1 MVSNQLTS
9 NETQE
14 AKMQSLP
21 CSKLYSKFTARKVLF
36 IFLSLIALVILVPV
50 SASFGSVHLEV
61 NDVFHA
67 IIARIFPFSGVK
79 SSELASVIVWR
90 LRLRWVTMAM
100 VTGAGLA
107 ICGAVM
113 QGALRNPLVS
123 PFTIGVSSG
132 ATLGASLA
140 IILGISFVGSG
151 RYFIVANAFVFS
163 MITSLLIIG
172 FGRLRG
178 TTPEA
183 FILVGIALT
192 YTFSAITSFLQ
203 YCAEEGD
210 LMAVAHWIFGSVM
223 RASWEDIILVS
234 AIMLVCLPFLMKY
247 CWDLNAMAFGGD
259 EVAVSLGVNP
269 ARVRTAS
276 MILVALITA
285 SITSFTGIISF
296 VGLVAPHIARLVIG
310 GDHRFLLPCS
320 SVIGAIMV
328 VTANVIGR
336 SIMPPAVL
344 PVGIVMSSIGGPF
357 FLYLLLRKRRRY
369 WE

>member
-1 MVSNQLTS
+1 LTS
-9 NETQE
+9 EGTQQAETE
-14 AKMQSLP
+14 SLP
-21 CSKLYSKFTARKVLF
+21 CSKLYSKLAARKILF
-36 IFLSLIALVILVPV
+36 FLVCLVVLVILVPV

-100 VTGAGLA
+100 VAGAGLS

-113 QGALRNPLVS
+113 QGALQNPLVS
-123 PFTIGVSSG
+123 PFTLGVSSG

-140 IILGISFVGSG
+140 IILGIGFVGSG
-151 RYFIVANAFVFS
+151 RYFIVANSFVFS

-192 YTFSAITSFLQ
+192 YSFSAITSFLQ
-203 YCAEEGD
+203 YFAEEGD

-223 RASWEDIILVS
+223 RASWEDIMLVS
-234 AIMLVCLPFLMKY
+234 ATMLICLPLLMKFS
-247 CWDLNAMAFGGD
+247 WDLNAMTLGD
-259 EVAVSLGVNP
+259 EVAISLGVNP
-269 ARVRTAS
+269 ARVRIAC
-276 MILVALITA
+276 MILVALVTA
-285 SITSFTGIISF
+285 SITSFTGIIGF
-296 VGLVAPHIARLVIG
+296 VGLVAPHVARLVIG
-310 GDHRFLLPCS
+310 GDYRLLIPCS
-320 SVIGAIMV
+320 CVLGAIMV
-328 VTANVIGR
+328 VTANIIGR
-336 SIMPPAVL
+336 SIMPPTVL

-357 FLYLLLRKRRRY
+357 FLYLLLKKRRRY
-369 WE
+369 WK

>member
-1 MVSNQLTS
+1 VNNQLTS
-9 NETQE
+9 HGTRQAE
-14 AKMQSLP
+14 KKSLP
-21 CSKLYSKFTARKVLF
+21 YSELYSKLTAKKILF
-36 IFLSLIALVILVPV
+36 IFACLVALIILVPV
-50 SASFGSVHLEV
+50 SASFGSVHLEI

-67 IIARIFPFSGVK
+67 IVARIFPFSGIK
-79 SSELASVIVWR
+79 SSKLASVIIWR

-100 VTGAGLA
+100 AAGAGLA

-123 PFTIGVSSG
+123 PFTLGVSSG

-151 RYFIVANAFVFS
+151 RYFIVANAFIFS
-163 MITSLLIIG
+163 MITSFLIIG

-178 TTPEA
+178 TTPES

-192 YTFSAITSFLQ
+192 YSFSAVTSILQ
-203 YCAEEGD
+203 YFAEEGD
-210 LMAVAHWIFGSVM
+210 LMAVTHWLFGSVM
-223 RASWEDIILVS
+223 RTSWEDIMLVS
-234 AIMLVCLPFLMKY
+234 AVMLMCLPFLMKY
-247 CWDLNAMAFGGD
+247 CWDLNAMVLGGD
-259 EVAVSLGVNP
+259 EVAISLGVNP
-269 ARVRTAS
+269 ARVRTVS
-276 MILVALITA
+276 MMLVALITA
-285 SITSFTGIISF
+285 SITSFTGIIGF

-320 SVIGAIMV
+320 GVLGAIMV
-328 VTANVIGR
+328 VVANVIGR

-344 PVGIVMSSIGGPF
+344 PEGIVMSSIGGPF
-357 FLYLLLRKRRRY
+357 FLYLLLMKRRRH

>member
-1 MVSNQLTS
+1 MVSNQLAS
-9 NETQE
+9 DGAQQAEME
-14 AKMQSLP
+14 SIP
-21 CSKLYSKFTARKVLF
+21 SSKLYSKSTARKALF
-36 IFLSLIALVILVPV
+36 IFVCLVVLVILVPV
-50 SASFGSVHLEV
+50 ASSFGSVHLEI

-79 SSELASVIVWR
+79 SSDLVSTIVWR

-100 VTGAGLA
+100 VAGAGLA
-107 ICGAVM
+107 VCGAVM
-113 QGALRNPLVS
+113 QGALRNPMVS

-140 IILGISFVGSG
+140 LILGVSFVGSG
-151 RYFIVANAFVFS
+151 RYFIVVNAFIFS

-178 TTPEA
+178 ATPES

-203 YCAEEGD
+203 YFAEEGD
-210 LMAVAHWIFGSVM
+210 LMAVTHWIFGSVM
-223 RASWEDIILVS
+223 RASWGDVMLVS
-234 AIMLVCLPFLMKY
+234 AITLICLPFLTKY
-247 CWDLNAMAFGGD
+247 CWDLNAMTLGD
-259 EVAVSLGVNP
+259 EVAISLGINP
-269 ARVRTAS
+269 ARVRMTS
-276 MILVALITA
+276 MILAALITA
-285 SITSFTGIISF
+285 SITSFTGIIGF
-296 VGLVAPHIARLVIG
+296 VGLVAPHVARLVIG

-320 SVIGAIMV
+320 CVLGAIMV

-357 FLYLLLRKRRRY
+357 FLYLLLMKRRRY